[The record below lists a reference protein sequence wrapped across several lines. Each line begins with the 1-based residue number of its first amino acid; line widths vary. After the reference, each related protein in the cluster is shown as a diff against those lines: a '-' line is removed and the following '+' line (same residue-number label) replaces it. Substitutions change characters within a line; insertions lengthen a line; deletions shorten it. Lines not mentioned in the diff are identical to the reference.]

1 MIKRADRRSCV
12 VASDRKVYLL
22 EVEKQLSDT
31 KVWRDVSNTENIL
44 SKLSEASYEMFS
56 SLRVTLYC
64 KILAKLKFN

>member
-31 KVWRDVSNTENIL
+31 KVWREL
-44 SKLSEASYEMFS
+44 
-56 SLRVTLYC
+56 VTL
-64 KILAKLKFN
+64 KIFLVSYQKQVMKCLVV